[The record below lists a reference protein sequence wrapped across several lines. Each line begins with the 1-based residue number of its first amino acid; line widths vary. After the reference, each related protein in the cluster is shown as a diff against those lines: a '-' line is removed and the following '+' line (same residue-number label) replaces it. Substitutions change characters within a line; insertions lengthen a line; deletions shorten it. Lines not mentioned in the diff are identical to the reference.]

1 MSNLYSKIVMA
12 GLCAAICLLALYGFT
27 HGLSSKPAGDE
38 KKKENPEVK
47 WPKAYDSYGRY
58 SLLDGKTEIVCPKQ
72 TGYTLVALVYGQSN
86 SANMHGQ
93 RTFQHSPRIINFFNG
108 RCYMASDPLLGA
120 SGRAGSVWTLTGA
133 RLLETGKYD
142 HIIFVPA
149 GMTASQISEWA
160 EGGRF
165 NPMLSDVIRRAT
177 KRYKFTHVVFHQGE
191 TDARIK
197 TTGEEY
203 KKNFLSMV
211 QTIRGLGVDA
221 PVYVSV
227 TSFCAPVVK
236 TENPVTKAQRELVSA
251 RDRILPGPNTD
262 VLNSPED
269 RFDDCHM
276 SYAGVQ
282 KFSDL
287 LMQTVFK

>member
-1 MSNLYSKIVMA
+1 MSNLYRKTAIA
-12 GLCAAICLLALYGFT
+12 GLCAMVCLLGLHGFT
-27 HGLSSKPAGDE
+27 LGASSKSAADE
-38 KKKENPEVK
+38 KKQEGPEIK
-47 WPKAYDSYGRY
+47 LPRAYDSYGRY
-58 SLLDGKTEIVCPKQ
+58 NLLDGKTEIVCPKQ
-72 TGYTLVALVYGQSN
+72 TDQTVVALVYGQSN

-93 RTFQHSPRIINFFNG
+93 RTFQHSPRIVNFFNG
-108 RCYMASDPLLGA
+108 RCYKASDPLLGA
-120 SGRAGSVWTLTGA
+120 SGRAGSVWTFTGA

-149 GMTASQISEWA
+149 GMNASQISEWA

-165 NPMLSDVIRRAT
+165 NPMLSDTIRRAT

-191 TDARIK
+191 TDARIR
-197 TTGEEY
+197 TTEDEY

-227 TSFCAPVVK
+227 TSFCAPVME
-236 TENPVTKAQRELVSA
+236 TDNPVAKAQRELVST

-262 VLNSPED
+262 TLNSPED

>member
-1 MSNLYSKIVMA
+1 MGHLYSKTVVA
-12 GLCAAICLLALYGFT
+12 VLCVAICFLALYGFT
-27 HGLSSKPAGDE
+27 HSLSSKPVGDE
-38 KKKENPEVK
+38 KKQESPEVK
-47 WPKAYDSYGRY
+47 LPRAYDSYGRY
-58 SLLDGKTEIVCPKQ
+58 SLLEGKTEIVCPRQ
-72 TGYTLVALVYGQSN
+72 TDQTVVALVYGQSN

-93 RTFQHSPRIINFFNG
+93 RTFQHSPRIVNFFNG
-108 RCYMASDPLLGA
+108 RCYKASDPLLGA
-120 SGRAGSVWTLTGA
+120 SGRAGSVWTLTGTK
-133 RLLETGKYD
+133 LLETGRYD
-142 HIIFVPA
+142 HIVFVPA

-160 EGGRF
+160 EGGKF
-165 NPMLSDVIRRAT
+165 NPMLSDVIRKTT

-191 TDARIK
+191 TDARIR
-197 TTGEEY
+197 TTGDEY
-203 KKNFLSMV
+203 KKNFQSMV

-227 TSFCAPVVK
+227 TSFCSPVVK
-236 TENPVTKAQRELVSA
+236 TDNPVTKAQRELVST
-251 RDRILPGPNTD
+251 RDRILPGPDTD

-269 RFDDCHM
+269 RYDDCHM